1 MNSSRPRPA
10 ARRPLPA
17 DIDAVIFDCDGLLVD
32 TEERWAVAESAL
44 FARHGLGYGPAEKE
58 LFIGVAAPVAAA
70 RMAAMFGRP
79 GAEERILV
87 ELEDGAAVAIAE
99 RADPQ
104 PGALDLVRR
113 LEAARPVAVASNSS
127 RRLLE
132 LALVSGG
139 LAHLRDRSVSAEE
152 VARPKPAP
160 DLYLRACELL
170 GVEPSRCVAFEDSAT
185 GAASARAAGLY
196 VIAVPSLPG
205 ELEHDWCLA
214 SLADPELLAWVE
226 SLPAR

>member
-1 MNSSRPRPA
+1 M
-10 ARRPLPA
+10 
-17 DIDAVIFDCDGLLVD
+17 
-32 TEERWAVAESAL
+32 
-44 FARHGLGYGPAEKE
+44 
-58 LFIGVAAPVAAA
+58 
-70 RMAAMFGRP
+70 
-79 GAEERILV
+79 
-87 ELEDGAAVAIAE
+87 
-99 RADPQ
+99 
-104 PGALDLVRR
+104 
-113 LEAARPVAVASNSS
+113 
-127 RRLLE
+127 
-132 LALVSGG
+132 
-139 LAHLRDRSVSAEE
+139 SAEE

-205 ELEHDWCLA
+205 ELEHDWLLD